1 MGRDLVVAVR
11 CQCLCITLA
20 SLMFAAS
27 AFGQNDEPDGYYDDK
42 ARGWFWKEPIPEPL
56 TEEII
61 EPIELV
67 PLGQSTPLGPEEEL
81 DQFIAP
87 HPETEGPRPFSPA
100 WLREKLPE
108 YRDKALADPSPENV
122 RTYYYVQRY
131 SMDMA
136 ERFALQAQKVV
147 LADPIL
153 DENNRRPLSDF
164 GAQVFDQRAREATA
178 RVVKKI
184 SSMAGIWY
192 FYHSECPYCEA
203 QNPILLN
210 LQRKLDLAVLPISL
224 DGRPMAEPKFANFV
238 PNRGH
243 AQELNVQATPTIY
256 MVRPPGDFVLLS
268 EGLVAENSLEQ
279 RMILGA
285 HEAGWITDA
294 ELNSTK
300 PVNPIQIQADLG
312 ELPEDVLKDPEQLV
326 EILRNKIIYAPRD

>member
-1 MGRDLVVAVR
+1 MGDTTQTDA
-11 CQCLCITLA
+11 
-20 SLMFAAS
+20 
-27 AFGQNDEPDGYYDDK
+27 YYEDK
-42 ARGWFWKEPIPEPL
+42 ERGWFWKEPIPEPL
-56 TEEII
+56 DPLPVEE
-61 EPIELV
+61 PPELV
-67 PLGQSTPLGPEEEL
+67 PLGQSTPVETEQEQE
-81 DQFIAP
+81 QFFP
-87 HPETEGPRPFSPA
+87 LHPEVPGPRPFSPA

-153 DENNRRPLSDF
+153 DENSRRPLSDY
-164 GAQVFDQRAREATA
+164 GAQIFDKRALAATEQVA
-178 RVVKKI
+178 KKI
-184 SSMAGIWY
+184 AGMAGIWY

-210 LQRKLDLAVLPISL
+210 LKRKLDLAILPIGL
-224 DGRPMAEPKFANFV
+224 DGRPMAESQFANFA
-238 PNRGH
+238 PNKGH

-256 MVRPPGDFVLLS
+256 MVRPPNDFVLLS
-268 EGLVAENSLEQ
+268 EGLVTENSLKQ

-300 PVNPIQIQADLG
+300 PVNHIQIQADLG
-312 ELPEDVLKDPEQLV
+312 ELPEEVLNDPERLV
-326 EILRNKIIYAPRD
+326 EILRNKIVHAPR